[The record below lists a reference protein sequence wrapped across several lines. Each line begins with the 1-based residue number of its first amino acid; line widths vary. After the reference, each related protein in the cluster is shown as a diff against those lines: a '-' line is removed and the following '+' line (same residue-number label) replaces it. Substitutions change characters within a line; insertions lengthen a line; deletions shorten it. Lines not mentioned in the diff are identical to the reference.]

1 MTSDRPV
8 AVITGAARGIGKG
21 CAVELA
27 RAGFNLLINDRPDSD
42 SIEKLAATQQECI
55 AEGAD
60 VIIFPANIG
69 DLTLHEEMLDAAQNR
84 WGRLDCLLNNAGI
97 SVKKRG
103 DILDLKPDSFDE
115 NITINTRAPF
125 FLAQAFSKRL
135 LAQPKPHGELP
146 HRSIIFV
153 SSINAVMLA
162 MNRGEYTIAKTAV
175 SAAARLFAAR
185 LCADHIG
192 VYEIRPGLIKT
203 DMTIPATAYYDELIA
218 NGLVPWGRWGYPQ
231 DIASTVRAMAE
242 GKMIY
247 TCGQPVAIDGGLSM
261 PRF

>member
-1 MTSDRPV
+1 MKSKKPV
-8 AVITGAARGIGKG
+8 AIITGAARGIGKG
-21 CAVELA
+21 CAIELA
-27 RAGFNLLINDRPDSD
+27 RAGFNLLINDRPDKD
-42 SIEKLAATQQECI
+42 SIEKLKATQKLCI
-55 AEGAD
+55 AEGVE
-60 VIIFPANIG
+60 VITFPANIG
-69 DLTLHEEMLDAAQNR
+69 DLTLHEKMLDAAQNQ
-84 WGRLDCLLNNAGI
+84 WERLDCLLNNAGI

-103 DILDLKPDSFDE
+103 DILDLEPDSFDD
-115 NITINTRAPF
+115 NIAINTRAPF

-135 LAQPKPHGELP
+135 LAQPKPEAELP

-153 SSINAVMLA
+153 SSINAIMLA

-185 LCADHIG
+185 LCEEQIG

-218 NGLVPWGRWGYPQ
+218 KGLVPWGRWGFPQ

-242 GKMIY
+242 GKLIY
-247 TCGQPVAIDGGLSM
+247 TCGQAVAIDGGLSM

>member
-1 MTSDRPV
+1 MKSTRPV

-21 CAVELA
+21 CALELA
-27 RAGFNLLINDRPDSD
+27 RGGFNLLINDLPDAD
-42 SIEKLAATQQECI
+42 SVEKLHITQQECI
-55 AEGAD
+55 AEGVEVICFPAD
-60 VIIFPANIG
+60 VG
-69 DLTLHEEMLDAAQNR
+69 DLSLHEEMLDAAQNL

-103 DILDLKPDSFDE
+103 DLLDLEPDSFDQ
-115 NITINTRAPF
+115 NIAINTRAPF

-135 LAQPKPHGELP
+135 LAQPKPEAELP

-153 SSINAVMLA
+153 SSINAIMLA

-185 LCADHIG
+185 LCNEQIG
-192 VYEIRPGLIKT
+192 VYEVRPGLIRA

-218 NGLVPWGRWGYPQ
+218 KGLVPWGRWGYPA

-242 GKMIY
+242 GKLIY
-247 TCGQPVAIDGGLSM
+247 TCGQAVAIDGGLSM

>member
-1 MTSDRPV
+1 MKSTRPV

-21 CAVELA
+21 CALELA
-27 RAGFNLLINDRPDSD
+27 RGGFNLLINDRPDAD
-42 SIEKLAATQQECI
+42 SVEKLHA
-55 AEGAD
+55 
-60 VIIFPANIG
+60 
-69 DLTLHEEMLDAAQNR
+69 EEMLDAAQNQ

-103 DILDLKPDSFDE
+103 DLLDLEPDSFDQ
-115 NITINTRAPF
+115 NIAINTRAPF

-135 LAQPKPHGELP
+135 LAQPKPEAELP

-153 SSINAVMLA
+153 SSINAIMLA

-185 LCADHIG
+185 LCNEQIG
-192 VYEIRPGLIKT
+192 VYEVRPGLIKT

-218 NGLVPWGRWGYPQ
+218 KGLVPWGRWGYPA

-242 GKMIY
+242 GKLIY
-247 TCGQPVAIDGGLSM
+247 TCGQAVAIDGGLSM